1 MFCDKTN
8 VNILTSILLQ
18 SGITDAVVCPG
29 SRNGVIVH
37 NLHELTR
44 TASPEHPFRIHAVTD
59 ERSAA
64 FVALGISLAQD
75 LRPVAVCVTS
85 GSALLN
91 TIPAVAEAFYRQ
103 IPLLVISADRPPQ
116 LIGQLDG
123 QTIPQTSALAPY
135 AKTYTL
141 AEAHTE
147 AEAHWCR
154 NAACEACIALKR
166 RGGGPVHLNV
176 PLSEPLFSF
185 TTPRLPSASPV
196 AFYETEDGAPPAALV
211 SKINEATLPVVI
223 VGQCE
228 RKADILKRL
237 DEENKLLVLPELVS
251 NQANAHRTALLE
263 SSPELREQL
272 RPDLLIH
279 VGGNLVGK
287 QLKLALRQR
296 PALSVVR
303 IQQNAG
309 MPDTF
314 MHLDMLVE
322 APWQNLLAR
331 LRPLLRGKTAVCRL
345 RQQLDNA
352 PYAIPAADIQHTAM
366 TAIKRHLQ
374 QHRLPLSAIH
384 LANSTVVR
392 SAAAVFNDG
401 TFTLRVNRGVNGIE
415 GSLSAAA
422 GNALASRKTVLAF
435 IGDLSFFYDQN
446 ALWNSALRGNLRIV
460 LFNNSGGRIFKHL
473 PGLNDSPA
481 SNSYIAGA
489 HHTSARGVAETHRL
503 EYLSAVSLDDLP
515 SAINRL
521 LTQEA
526 ERPVLLEIFC

>member
-147 AEAHWCR
+147 AEVHWCR

-228 RKADILKRL
+228 RKADILERL

-263 SSPELREQL
+263 SCPELREQL

-287 QLKLALRQR
+287 QLKLDLRQR
-296 PALSVVR
+296 PTLSVVR
-303 IQQNAG
+303 IPQNAA
-309 MPDTF
+309 MPDSF

-331 LRPLLRGKTAVCRL
+331 LRPLLREKTAVCRL

-352 PYAIPAADIQHTAM
+352 PCAIPAADIQHTAM
-366 TAIKRHLQ
+366 
-374 QHRLPLSAIH
+374 
-384 LANSTVVR
+384 
-392 SAAAVFNDG
+392 
-401 TFTLRVNRGVNGIE
+401 
-415 GSLSAAA
+415 
-422 GNALASRKTVLAF
+422 
-435 IGDLSFFYDQN
+435 
-446 ALWNSALRGNLRIV
+446 
-460 LFNNSGGRIFKHL
+460 
-473 PGLNDSPA
+473 
-481 SNSYIAGA
+481 
-489 HHTSARGVAETHRL
+489 
-503 EYLSAVSLDDLP
+503 
-515 SAINRL
+515 
-521 LTQEA
+521 
-526 ERPVLLEIFC
+526 